1 MLNTK
6 KDFQQCLKK
15 IVQPVKKC
23 YTSGKAGINCGAT
36 GVFYGNSIALMEG
49 FARILWGLAPFWC
62 GGGQDDEFERTYLEG
77 IINGTDPDN
86 DEYWGEIGEVD
97 QRMVETAAMGLALI
111 LCPDK
116 IWTPLTD
123 KQKDNFYNWLER
135 VNHVSPSD
143 NNWNLFPVIVNLGFR
158 QIGKPYNRAVVDKLL
173 DRIESFYIGD
183 GWYTDGN
190 TRQIDYYIAFAI
202 HFYSLIYAKV
212 MENDDPVR
220 SGIYKERAC
229 IFAQDFI
236 HYFADDGSALAFG
249 RSMTYRFAQCC
260 FWSAC
265 VYAGIEPFPLG
276 VMKGIIVRNIEWWL
290 DKPIFDNGGILTIG
304 YAYPNICMSEEY
316 NAFGSPYWALKSF
329 LVLALD
335 DEHPFFKAEPLPLPE
350 LKRLHIIKKANL
362 VIQRINGYV
371 VALTAGQWAN
381 WNPLHVAEKYSKFAY
396 SSKYAF
402 SVPRSYYCL
411 DDAGSDSMLVFVKD
425 DMCYVRR
432 KCTEIKIDDDG
443 TINSKWSPLD
453 GIVVETSIIPT
464 KTGHMR
470 THTVAAAY
478 DITAYDCS
486 FATADDCGKLYGI
499 GELVGFS
506 CGPNS
511 NIMNPETKMKA
522 IKYDFKKGITSVKT
536 EVVYP
541 Q

>member
-1 MLNTK
+1 M
-6 KDFQQCLKK
+6 
-15 IVQPVKKC
+15 
-23 YTSGKAGINCGAT
+23 
-36 GVFYGNSIALMEG
+36 
-49 FARILWGLAPFWC
+49 
-62 GGGQDDEFERTYLEG
+62 
-77 IINGTDPDN
+77 
-86 DEYWGEIGEVD
+86 
-97 QRMVETAAMGLALI
+97 
-111 LCPDK
+111 
-116 IWTPLTD
+116 
-123 KQKDNFYNWLER
+123 
-135 VNHVSPSD
+135 
-143 NNWNLFPVIVNLGFR
+143 IVNLGFR

-190 TRQIDYYIAFAI
+190 TWQIDYYIAFAI